1 MLTRRRARI
10 SRSRFGCRVMS
21 TKNHQFRDI
30 SADRYDLAGARSW
43 MSNICGP
50 HHLKA
55 AKPERIQFHHS
66 GNVLPSMSTT
76 LGYVEYG
83 TDVTIGVGDEMNL
96 NCYSLSL
103 PLAGEQ
109 ELVKSGH
116 LLRSDRDWGV
126 IVSPHEY
133 QELTIAGDCHKLQ
146 VAIPRAAMQQ
156 TLEDLLQRSVETPLS
171 FQAEMNAVEGAA
183 ASWWR
188 MARHLIDELERSRDL
203 YGQLFFTRDLESAL
217 IKGLILAQPN
227 NYSEELRGR
236 LEIKLP
242 HYLVRARDFIHVH
255 AREEI
260 CLEDIERAA
269 GVSRFKL
276 FEGFKRYFGQSPMAY
291 LKKHRLTAVRQE
303 LLEDHSAR
311 NISVI
316 AMGWGFNHLGR
327 FASEYRKL
335 FDETPSTTIQR
346 LEERRGR
353 SL

>member
-1 MLTRRRARI
+1 
-10 SRSRFGCRVMS
+10 
-21 TKNHQFRDI
+21 
-30 SADRYDLAGARSW
+30 

-50 HHLKA
+50 HQLKA

-103 PLAGEQ
+103 PLSGEQ
-109 ELVKSGH
+109 ELAKSGR

-126 IVSPHEY
+126 IVSPHEH
-133 QELTIAGDCHKLQ
+133 QELTIGGDCHKLQ

-156 TLEDLLQRSVETPLS
+156 TLEDLLQRSVDAPLS
-171 FQAEMNAVEGAA
+171 FQAEMDAVEGAA

-227 NYSEELRGR
+227 NYSDELRER

-242 HYLVRARDFIHVH
+242 HYLLRARSFIQVH
-255 AREEI
+255 AREDI

-276 FEGFKRYFGQSPMAY
+276 FEGFRKYFGQSPMAF
-291 LKKHRLTAVRQE
+291 LKKHRLTAVRQDI
-303 LLEDHSAR
+303 LEDRSQR
-311 NISVI
+311 NISAI
-316 AMGWGFNHLGR
+316 ALAWGFNHLGR
-327 FASEYRKL
+327 FSSEYRKL
-335 FDETPSTTIQR
+335 FGETPSATIQR
-346 LEERRGR
+346 LEARRGH

>member
-1 MLTRRRARI
+1 
-10 SRSRFGCRVMS
+10 MS
-21 TKNHQFRDI
+21 TKNHLHFRDI

-50 HHLKA
+50 HHLKV

-83 TDVTIGVGDEMNL
+83 TDVTIGVGEEMNL
-96 NCYSLSL
+96 NCYSVSL
-103 PLAGEQ
+103 PLCGEQ
-109 ELVKSGH
+109 ELAKSGR
-116 LLRSDRDWGV
+116 LLHSDRDWGV
-126 IVSPHEY
+126 IVSPHEH
-133 QELTIAGDCHKLQ
+133 QELTIGGDCHKLQ

-156 TLEDLLQRSVETPLS
+156 TLEDLLQRSVDLPIC
-171 FQAEMNAVEGAA
+171 FQAEMDAVEGAA

-217 IKGLILAQPN
+217 IKGLILAQSN
-227 NYSEELRGR
+227 NYSDELRER

-242 HYLVRARDFIHVH
+242 HYLLRARSFIQAH
-255 AREEI
+255 AREDI

-276 FEGFKRYFGQSPMAY
+276 FEGFRKYFDLSPMAY
-291 LKKHRLTAVRQE
+291 LKKHRLTAVRQDI
-303 LLEDHSAR
+303 LEDRSQR
-311 NISVI
+311 NISEI
-316 AMGWGFNHLGR
+316 AMAWGFNHLGR
-327 FASEYRKL
+327 FSSEYRKL
-335 FDETPSTTIQR
+335 FGETPSATVQR
-346 LEERRGR
+346 LEARRGH
-353 SL
+353 SF

>member
-1 MLTRRRARI
+1 MSNCRV
-10 SRSRFGCRVMS
+10 GCRVMN
-21 TKNHQFRDI
+21 TKNNAHFRDI

-55 AKPERIQFHHS
+55 ARPERIQFHHS

-83 TDVTIGVGDEMNL
+83 TDVTIGVGEELNL

-103 PLAGEQ
+103 PLSGEQ
-109 ELVKSGH
+109 ELAKSGH
-116 LLRSDRDWGV
+116 LLRSDRDSGV
-126 IVSPHEY
+126 IVSPYEE
-133 QELTIAGDCHKLQ
+133 QELTIGGDCRKLQ
-146 VAIPRAAMQQ
+146 VAIPLAAMQK
-156 TLEDLLQRSVETPLS
+156 TLEEMLQRQADAPLC
-171 FQAEMNAVEGAA
+171 FLAEMDAVDGAA
-183 ASWWR
+183 AAWWR

-236 LEIKLP
+236 LELKLP
-242 HYLVRARDFIHVH
+242 HYLVRARDFIQAN
-255 AREEI
+255 AREEL

-303 LLEDHSAR
+303 LLEDRSAR

-316 AMGWGFNHLGR
+316 AMGWGFTHLGR

-335 FDETPSTTIQR
+335 FDETPSMTVQR
-346 LEERRGR
+346 ADARRVR
-353 SL
+353 

>member
-1 MLTRRRARI
+1 
-10 SRSRFGCRVMS
+10 
-21 TKNHQFRDI
+21 
-30 SADRYDLAGARSW
+30 

-50 HHLKA
+50 HHLKV

-83 TDVTIGVGDEMNL
+83 TDVTIGVGEEMNL
-96 NCYSLSL
+96 NCYSVSL
-103 PLAGEQ
+103 PLCGEQ
-109 ELVKSGH
+109 ELAKSGR
-116 LLRSDRDWGV
+116 LLHSDRDWGV
-126 IVSPHEY
+126 IVSPHEH
-133 QELTIAGDCHKLQ
+133 QELTIGGDCHKLQ

-156 TLEDLLQRSVETPLS
+156 TLEDLLQRSVDLPIC
-171 FQAEMNAVEGAA
+171 FQAEMDAVEGAA

-227 NYSEELRGR
+227 NYSDELRER

-242 HYLVRARDFIHVH
+242 HYLLRARSFIQAH
-255 AREEI
+255 AREDI

-276 FEGFKRYFGQSPMAY
+276 FEGFRKYFDLSPMAY
-291 LKKHRLTAVRQE
+291 LKKHRLTAVRQDI
-303 LLEDHSAR
+303 LEDRSQR
-311 NISVI
+311 NISEI
-316 AMGWGFNHLGR
+316 AMAWGFNHLGR
-327 FASEYRKL
+327 FSSEYRKL
-335 FDETPSTTIQR
+335 FGETPSATVQR
-346 LEERRGR
+346 LEARRGH
-353 SL
+353 SF